1 MNINKNLT
9 APSFKLL
16 ARAVALAV
24 ATAAASAAFAQ
35 TTPTKADD
43 DAQPRPKDDAVR
55 LGTITIVG
63 QGDKLGAGQILKEDA
78 VKARSTVTQAATEKD
93 RATGNPYQALSLL
106 PGINTFNH
114 DATGLF
120 GGGLTM
126 RGFNSDQIGFTI
138 NGVPVNDSGNYAVFP
153 QEYVDQENA
162 CTQTVTQGNPDV
174 DSPHVGATGGSV
186 GITSCDPTN
195 TRRFRVSQTIGGLSL
210 SRTFLRADSGRFADD
225 RAKVFVSYSQTQAD
239 KWKGLGKAKRDHV
252 DAAFSFDISPDSRI
266 LGSVM
271 YNTAVNNNIAT
282 LSLAQLAVGGY
293 YYDYLNTFTPGHLSP
308 VKGTAQRES
317 VSAFPNRYYKLSTN
331 PFENLIASLS
341 GSFKLANN
349 LQLKVQPY
357 LWTGFGTGGT
367 QHNTLQEN
375 RFLNV
380 ATGKITA
387 AVDLNGDG
395 DTLDT
400 VIVATSSV
408 TKTTRPGI
416 TTELNYALGS
426 HSLKAGV
433 WYERAEHIQTA
444 PAVSVDANG
453 NSADVWLREGRIKR
467 PDGSDYQGR
476 DWKTISPSYQ
486 LYASDAWSVM
496 NDRGV
501 VQLGLRAPHITR
513 KFTNTASE
521 GATSQ
526 TSFNYEKSFSDV
538 LPQAGFRFNVDR
550 TQQVFLNVGKNFRAP
565 PNFAFAPTGTNIVF
579 SNSGFPTLVGKLE
592 AETSV
597 TTDFGYRYQGS
608 AFIISASGF
617 NVDFKNRQANAFDP
631 EAGRSIYTNAGG
643 VTNRGIELELGTRPI
658 AGFTAYASI
667 TSQKSTVKDDFKVSI
682 SAPTT
687 NPPPTTPPAPT
698 VLALPTAGKQFPA
711 TPQVLAGFS
720 LQYSQGPFYARIK
733 AKHTGKQF
741 VTLMNDEEAPAYT
754 TADFD
759 AGYRLPAMSFMK
771 NGQIRFNVSNIG
783 NTKYRSGGSGAITN
797 AKPVV
802 TRSGTTYSVL
812 GTPLYY
818 LGAPRLVTVSIS
830 ADF

>member
-1 MNINKNLT
+1 MKHFVTDFVLSHLFVVSSFTRNPMYSNKTLT
-9 APSFKLL
+9 TPSFKLL
-16 ARAVALAV
+16 ALAI
-24 ATAAASAAFAQ
+24 ASAAASAAFAQ
-35 TTPTKADD
+35 VIPATTEDD
-43 DAQPRPKDDAVR
+43 TQPRPKDDAVR

-63 QGDKLGAGQILKEDA
+63 QGDKLGAGQILNEDA
-78 VKARSTVTQAATEKD
+78 TKGRSTVTRAATEKD
-93 RATGNPYQALSLL
+93 RATGNPYQALSIL

-174 DSPHVGATGGSV
+174 ESPHVGATGGSV

-195 TRRFRVSQTIGGLSL
+195 ERRFRVSQTVGGLSL
-210 SRTFLRADSGRFADD
+210 SRTFLRADSGRFANE
-225 RAKVFVSYSQTQAD
+225 RAKLFLSYSHTEAD
-239 KWKGLGKAKRDHV
+239 KWKGLGSAKRDHV
-252 DAAFSFDISPDSRI
+252 DAAFSFDISPDNRI

-282 LSLAQLAVGGY
+282 LSLAQLAAGGY
-293 YYDYLNTFTPGHLSP
+293 YYDYLNTFTPGHLPP
-308 VKGTAQRES
+308 VNGTAQREV

-341 GSFKLANN
+341 GSFKLAEN

-357 LWTGFGTGGT
+357 LWTGYGTGGT
-367 QHNTLQEN
+367 QQNTLSEKG
-375 RFLNV
+375 FLDV
-380 ATGKITA
+380 TTGKIGA
-387 AVDLNGDG
+387 GVDLNGDK

-400 VIVATSSV
+400 IIVASSSV

-416 TTELNYALGS
+416 TTELNYALGN
-426 HSLKAGV
+426 HALKAGI

-444 PAVSVDANG
+444 PAVPVDANG
-453 NSADVWLREGRIKR
+453 NSADVWLRDGRINR
-467 PDGSDYQGR
+467 PDGSNYQNR
-476 DWKTISPSYQ
+476 DWKTISPAYQ
-486 LYASDAWSVM
+486 LYASDSWSVM

-501 VQLGLRAPHITR
+501 VQFGLRAPHITR
-513 KFTNTASE
+513 KFSNTASE
-521 GATSQ
+521 GTNSQ
-526 TSFNYEKSFSDV
+526 TSFYFEKSFSDV

-565 PNFAFAPTGTNIVF
+565 PNFAFAPTGSNIRFV
-579 SNSGFPTLVGKLE
+579 NGVPTLVGKLE

-608 AFIISASGF
+608 AFILSASGF

-667 TSQKSTVKDDFKVSI
+667 TSQKSKIKDNFQVSQTVAV
-682 SAPTT
+682 
-687 NPPPTTPPAPT
+687 
-698 VLALPTAGKQFPA
+698 PTAGKQFPA

-720 LQYSQGPFYARIK
+720 LQFSQGSYYARIK

-759 AGYRLPAMSFMK
+759 AGYQLPAMSFMK
-771 NGQIRFNVSNIG
+771 SGQLRFNVSNIG
-783 NTKYRSGGSGAITN
+783 NAKYRSIGSGSVVN
-797 AKPVV
+797 AKPVG
-802 TRSGTTYSVL
+802 SIPIS

-818 LGAPRLVTVSIS
+818 LGAPRLVTFSIS